1 MFYDNCVDYESSVN
15 AQRHKNRRKTSIH
28 LGTYN
33 NTTCSKISIYIVG
46 PDSSNKELVLM
57 LN

>member
-15 AQRHKNRRKTSIH
+15 AQRHKNRRKTSIRIIILH
-28 LGTYN
+28 AVKLAY
-33 NTTCSKISIYIVG
+33 IYG
-46 PDSSNKELVLM
+46 SDSPNKELVLM

>member
-1 MFYDNCVDYESSVN
+1 MFYDNCVDYEFSVN

-33 NTTCSKISIYIVG
+33 NTIHAVKAYIYG
-46 PDSSNKELVLM
+46 PDSLNKELVLM

>member
-28 LGTYN
+28 LGTYIILHAV
-33 NTTCSKISIYIVG
+33 KLAYIYG
-46 PDSSNKELVLM
+46 SDSPNKELVLM